1 MTPKE
6 KELEKE
12 NQRLRDQI
20 AGLERRVKE
29 LEGQKAPSKSHQQA
43 EAVAALLKE
52 GPVSKAQLAQINPR
66 YPSDAVYYART
77 ILKIDV
83 KTVRTS
89 AGVVY
94 MTAGQHRV
102 WQEGQEREK
111 REKSAEQLAAQ
122 AASLPKEA
130 LPQAQASA

>member
-1 MTPKE
+1 MTPRE

-12 NQRLRDQI
+12 NQRLRDQV
-20 AGLERRVKE
+20 AGLEKRVKE

-43 EAVAALLKE
+43 EAVAELLKA
-52 GPVSKAQLAQINPR
+52 GPVSKEQLVKINPK

-83 KTVRTS
+83 KTVRTAS
-89 AGVVY
+89 GVVY
-94 MTAGQHRV
+94 MTAEQHRV
-102 WQEGQEREK
+102 WEEGQEREK
-111 REKSAEQLAAQ
+111 REKSAEQLAAA

-130 LPQAQASA
+130 VHQTQASA

>member
-1 MTPKE
+1 MTPRE

-12 NQRLRDQI
+12 NQRLRDQL

-43 EAVAALLKE
+43 EAVAELLKA
-52 GPVSKAQLAQINPR
+52 GPVSKDQLVKINPK
-66 YPSDAVYYART
+66 YPSDAVYYCRQL
-77 ILKIDV
+77 LKIDV

-94 MTAGQHRV
+94 MTADQHRV

-111 REKSAEQLAAQ
+111 AEQLAAK
-122 AASLPKEA
+122 AASLPKEV
-130 LPQAQASA
+130 LQQAQASA